1 MNVANP
7 DEHEVG
13 AMVLSRKRQQ
23 PDEATTDFGI
33 PATIARLAGPLNE
46 PTAESP
52 PCVNIP
58 ETSLRL
64 EDVKPTF
71 EPLKV
76 CLDDDSSLDD
86 GEENIFDDKDFYF
99 GDEDIQSLMARDT
112 KSRKISTSNTSHI
125 QPSRILSP
133 PASLSCATL
142 TLNASVPSR
151 EVDTMFTAAKSNS
164 QAPAETANAIKQPTS
179 EAILLSSASSCPSG
193 EHKGVLALFLVYQNE
208 LRRTLV
214 SSFPVNSVAPS
225 LGDLTLVSQESL
237 TPHSSRR
244 NSGAE
249 KSKIPKRRVTLRD
262 DVAVI
267 PIPMRTEY
275 PDAIRARIW
284 SSAVELYENAARNS
298 IEFAAEGWNWR
309 TVTDDEYMVQSA
321 SGERIHPIHFINT
334 FPSTQNTLYDGEC
347 DTGEK
352 NISSKL
358 DVQVGLHKST

>member
-1 MNVANP
+1 MVHIPYNPKLSLSNNFFTNNLTPTNCSYYLQAIMNVANP

-112 KSRKISTSNTSHI
+112 KGRKILTSNTSHI
-125 QPSRILSP
+125 QPFRILSP

-208 LRRTLV
+208 LRRTRKTMRKYCSTCFVLV
-214 SSFPVNSVAPS
+214 ATVTMSLIQISIIYSYVEIFVITSSV
-225 LGDLTLVSQESL
+225 
-237 TPHSSRR
+237 
-244 NSGAE
+244 
-249 KSKIPKRRVTLRD
+249 VTLERVLLLSQS
-262 DVAVI
+262 DVFCQI
-267 PIPMRTEY
+267 LTRH
-275 PDAIRARIW
+275 RH
-284 SSAVELYENAARNS
+284 VEECFLNACHL
-298 IEFAAEGWNWR
+298 F
-309 TVTDDEYMVQSA
+309 
-321 SGERIHPIHFINT
+321 
-334 FPSTQNTLYDGEC
+334 
-347 DTGEK
+347 
-352 NISSKL
+352 
-358 DVQVGLHKST
+358 